1 MPELW
6 NQALIEVKER
16 IGKQNYDTWIK
27 PIRFA
32 ARNKS
37 EIKLEVPNKFFR
49 DWLTEHYLTQIEDI
63 VSSLAKDSVKVVFE
77 VNEKLEGRVIVD
89 RSSKK
94 EEKDR
99 ERQERNANLIP
110 KYTFDN
116 FVIGASNQFAHAA
129 CVAVANQPGDH
140 YNPLFIYGGVGL
152 GKTHL
157 VNAIGHHSVTQRP
170 GLKVAYL
177 SSESFMNELIASLRR
192 DRMDEFKRKFRNVD
206 ILILDDVQFIAGKER
221 TQEEF
226 FHTFNSLYDSHKQI
240 VITSD
245 KFPKEIPG
253 IEDRL
258 RNRFEWG
265 LIADI
270 QPPDME
276 TRVAILQKKAEVEG
290 VQLPHDVAIF
300 LASNIDS
307 NVRELEGSLTRLGAF
322 ASLTK
327 ATITV
332 DLTKEL
338 LRNTLKGAQREI
350 TVENIQKTI
359 CDYYNI
365 RLGDLKA
372 KRRTQNIALP
382 RQVAMYLCRKYTETS
397 FPAIGD
403 KFGGRDHSTVI
414 HASKTIER
422 KIKEDPHMQKTI
434 EKLEKNLNLR
444 K

>member
-6 NQALIEVKER
+6 NQALIEIKQR

-32 ARNKS
+32 SRNKS

-63 VSSLAKDSVKVVFE
+63 VSSLAKDSVRVVFE
-77 VNEKLEGRVIVD
+77 VNEKLEGRLTVD

-350 TVENIQKTI
+350 TIENIQKTI
-359 CDYYNI
+359 CDYFNI

-434 EKLEKNLNLR
+434 EKLEQNLNLR